1 MLLSRRG
8 ARGGGGGGG
17 GGGLPGLQFEGLDTV
32 SEGTGPK
39 VVTPTAMKRSRQPMP
54 KPAGVRRRMSL
65 ASSFKAEGQ
74 DKLGRIERMVEL
86 LTAIPSARNVDTLVS
101 AIANGTFTL
110 MAPAITAVAL
120 WLAPHN
126 KTYTA
131 IDSTSVEAS
140 DELGSVFMKRIC
152 EDPAAKV
159 NVKRDDYMM
168 YLGADAKDDE
178 MPEAVMCLPIFSAH
192 GHRQLLAI
200 LELRNA
206 RPAIMDP
213 KGEFGTDDEELVQA
227 ITHQAGTSLDNVFY
241 NNKMAQ
247 ALQRYEYTQ
256 TDMALLKSQ
265 IVNAGQSLFE
275 ADRVMLALHDTASH
289 TIEMS
294 FSGGATKTVAQG
306 SGATWTVINSR
317 VELSLSQLSTGN
329 ATALRSEFDF
339 SEDEDPGMVLN
350 PIISDGTVMGVIGV
364 FGAGTELDDELMRL
378 VKLFASQAA
387 SLIRNCQLYTNAMVQ
402 NARVKNKLEL
412 LDVSKAFASELDQHT
427 LMMTIIEK
435 TRTVLDADRCA
446 LFILDEARD
455 QMWASLH
462 DGTIIRTGRG
472 EGIVGWVATNDQ
484 PLNITDAYADA
495 RFNTD
500 VDKETGYRTNSILAV
515 PVHDM
520 EQKLTGVIQMINK
533 KGGPF
538 QADDLDMLQMIASQ
552 AGVTLNNAAIF
563 DSVKKDQENFNVLM
577 DISKKLSS
585 ELNIQKLIQS
595 IMDSAKGLLDCD
607 RSTLFL
613 ADHTKN
619 ELYSYMADGVGT
631 EIRLPITAGIAGAV
645 ATTGKTINIP
655 DAYED
660 SRFNQAFDRQTGY
673 KTTSILCV
681 PVMSSKGVLLGVCQM
696 INKGGGGTK
705 DNPVTPNLIFEGG
718 DENLLG
724 AFMSQAAVSIENAQ
738 LFEKAMS
745 QKERLESTLASIQ
758 NLVMSFDS
766 KGLLTGC
773 NHDSWLE
780 KYFSVT
786 AESIGT
792 KMSFKKWLNDYPDV
806 VAQIDT
812 TMTSG
817 ANYESLE
824 PIVVTNEDTGE
835 QFHLKYSVNSL
846 VRVKKEGG
854 DQGNSIGGAEDDG
867 GCVLIFEDLSEKKR
881 MTNTLGR
888 YLSGALVDQVLG
900 SGADVLGGVR
910 QKVTILFSD
919 IRSFTTISE
928 GMDAV
933 DLVAMLNDYFTYE
946 LDPIF
951 DNGGILD
958 KFIGDAIMACFGV
971 PLVSEDDGKTD
982 ACMSCKCALEQL
994 SALEVFNQRRKEERG
1009 EDTETFA
1016 IGIGLNTNK
1025 VVSGNIGSDKRMEYT
1040 VIGDGVNLASRLEGI
1055 TKTVRHVPANRP
1067 PAQLGD
1073 NLL

>member
-1 MLLSRRG
+1 
-8 ARGGGGGGG
+8 
-17 GGGLPGLQFEGLDTV
+17 
-32 SEGTGPK
+32 
-39 VVTPTAMKRSRQPMP
+39 
-54 KPAGVRRRMSL
+54 MSL

-86 LTAIPSARNVDTLVS
+86 LTNIPAARSVDALVS
-101 AIANGTFTL
+101 AIVNGTYSL
-110 MAPAITAVAL
+110 MAPGITAVAL

-131 IDSTSVEAS
+131 INESTVEAS
-140 DELGSVFMKRIC
+140 DELGSHFMKRIH

-168 YLGADAKDDE
+168 YLGPDAKEDD
-178 MPEAVMCLPIFSAH
+178 MPEAVMCLPIFSQS
-192 GHRQLLAI
+192 GHQQLIGI

-206 RPAIMDP
+206 KPAIMDA
-213 KGEFGTDDEELVQA
+213 KGEFGTDDEELIQA
-227 ITHQAGTSLDNVFY
+227 ITHQAGTSLNNVFY

-256 TDMALLKSQ
+256 TDMSLLKTQ
-265 IVNAGQSLFE
+265 IVSAGQSLFE
-275 ADRVMLALHDTASH
+275 ADRVMLALHDVATGNVH
-289 TIEMS
+289 IN
-294 FSGGATKTVAQG
+294 FSGGAEKTVKAG
-306 SGATWTVINSR
+306 VGATWTVINSR
-317 VELSLSQLSTGN
+317 AQLSLPQLSSGN

-339 SEDEDPGMVLN
+339 GDDEDPGMVLH
-350 PIISDGTVMGVIGV
+350 PIIGDNGVTGVIGV
-364 FGAGTELDDELMRL
+364 FGAGTELDDELLQL
-378 VKLFASQAA
+378 VKLFASQAS
-387 SLIRNCQLYTNAMVQ
+387 SLIKNCELYTNAMSQ
-402 NARVKNKLEL
+402 NAKVKSKLEL

-446 LFILDEARD
+446 LFILDEVRN

-472 EGIVGWVATNDQ
+472 EGIVGWVATNDK

-500 VDKETGYRTNSILAV
+500 VDKETGYRTDTILAV
-515 PVHDM
+515 PVHDAQ
-520 EQKLTGVIQMINK
+520 QKLTGVIQMINK

-538 QADDLDMLQMIASQ
+538 GSDDQDMLQMIASQ

-563 DSVKKDQENFNVLM
+563 DSVKKDQANFNVLM

-613 ADHTKN
+613 ADHSKN

-645 ATTGKTINIP
+645 ATTGQVINIP

-660 SRFNQAFDRQTGY
+660 SRFNQAFDRKTGY

-681 PVMSSKGVLLGVCQM
+681 PVMSSKGSLLGVCQM

-705 DNPVTPNLIFEGG
+705 DNPVKPNCYFESS
-718 DENLLG
+718 DESLLG

-766 KGLLTGC
+766 KGMLSGC

-786 AESIGT
+786 ADAIGT

-806 VAQIDT
+806 VHQIDA

-817 ANYESLE
+817 MNYESFDS
-824 PIVVTNEDTGE
+824 IKVTNAETGE
-835 QFHLKYSVNSL
+835 EFHLKYSVNSL
-846 VRVKKEGG
+846 VRPAKKDGET
-854 DQGNSIGGAEDDG
+854 SIGGAEDDG
-867 GCVLIFEDLSEKKR
+867 GCVLIFEDLSEKKK
-881 MTNTLGR
+881 MTSTLGR

-971 PLVSEDDGKTD
+971 PLVSVDDGKTD

-994 SALEVFNQRRKEERG
+994 AALEVFNQRRREERG
-1009 EDTETFA
+1009 PDTETFA

-1055 TKTVRHVPANRP
+1055 TKTVSHAPAKTL
-1067 PAQLGD
+1067 PAQHRLSSD
-1073 NLL
+1073 VQLPSSSVALTLFVWDRA

>member
-1 MLLSRRG
+1 V
-8 ARGGGGGGG
+8 A
-17 GGGLPGLQFEGLDTV
+17 ET
-32 SEGTGPK
+32 PK
-39 VVTPTAMKRSRQPMP
+39 VITPTAMKRARGGAKQPQ
-54 KPAGVRRRMSL
+54 GRRRMSL
-65 ASSFKAEGQ
+65 ASSFKAEGE

-86 LTAIPSARNVDTLVS
+86 LTNIPAARNVDALVG
-101 AIANGTFTL
+101 AVVNGTFTL
-110 MAPAITAVAL
+110 MAPGITAVAL

-131 IDSTSVEAS
+131 VDSSNVES
-140 DELGSVFMKRIC
+140 SNELGSLFMKRIH

-168 YLGADAKDDE
+168 YLGASAKEDDI
-178 MPEAVMCLPIFSAH
+178 PEAVMCLPIFSAH
-192 GHRQLLAI
+192 GHQQLMGI

-206 RPAIMDP
+206 RPAIMGD

-256 TDMALLKSQ
+256 TDMATLKSQ
-265 IVNAGQSLFE
+265 LVEAGKNLFE
-275 ADRVMLALHDTASH
+275 ADCVMLARHNEVANTVVMD
-289 TIEMS
+289 
-294 FSGGATKTVAQG
+294 FSGGRSKTVPSGA
-306 SGATWTVINSR
+306 GATWTVINSR
-317 VELSLSQLSTGN
+317 VELGLPQLSSGN
-329 ATALRSEFDF
+329 GASLRAEFDF
-339 SEDEDPGMVLN
+339 ADDEDPGMILHPV
-350 PIISDGTVMGVIGV
+350 IGDGTVMGVIGV
-364 FGAGTELDDELMRL
+364 FGAGTEVDDELLQL
-378 VKLFASQAA
+378 VKLFSAQAA
-387 SLIRNCQLYTNAMVQ
+387 TLMKNCELYTNAMSQ
-402 NARVKNKLEL
+402 NAKTKNKLEL

-446 LFILDEARD
+446 LFMVDELRN

-462 DGTIIRTGRG
+462 DGTIIRTGRS
-472 EGIVGWVATNDQ
+472 EGIVGWVATNNQ

-515 PVHDM
+515 PVHDA
-520 EQKLTGVIQMINK
+520 EKKLTGVIQMINK

-538 QADDLDMLQMIASQ
+538 GADDLDMLEMIASQ

-563 DSVKKDQENFNVLM
+563 DEVKKDQENFNVLM

-613 ADHTKN
+613 ADHQKN

-631 EIRLPITAGIAGAV
+631 EIRLPLTAGIAGAV
-645 ATTGKTINIP
+645 ATTNQLINIP

-660 SRFNQAFDRQTGY
+660 PRFNQAFDRKTGY

-681 PVMSSKGVLLGVCQM
+681 PVMSSKGSLLGVCQM
-696 INKGGGGTK
+696 INKGGGGDK
-705 DNPVTPNLIFEGG
+705 DNPVTPNLFFEKS
-718 DENLLG
+718 DESLLG

-766 KGLLTGC
+766 KGMLTGC

-792 KMSFKKWLNDYPDV
+792 KMSFKKWLSDYPEV
-806 VAQIDT
+806 VKEIKK
-812 TMTSG
+812 TMETG
-817 ANYESLE
+817 VNYESLDS
-824 PIVVTNEDTGE
+824 IKVLNEETGE
-835 QFHLKYSVNSL
+835 EYFLNYSVNSL
-846 VRVKKEGG
+846 IRVAKKDASEG
-854 DQGNSIGGAEDDG
+854 IGGAEDEG
-867 GCVLIFEDLSEKKR
+867 GCVLVFEDLSEKKK
-881 MTNTLGR
+881 MTSTLGR

-994 SALEVFNQRRKEERG
+994 AALEIFNEMRKKERG
-1009 EDTETFA
+1009 PDTETFA

-1055 TKTVRHVPANRP
+1055 TKTVRCHP
-1067 PAQLGD
+1067 PLPTHRADLLGSP
-1073 NLL
+1073 NIPNILSFLS

>member
-1 MLLSRRG
+1 MG
-8 ARGGGGGGG
+8 
-17 GGGLPGLQFEGLDTV
+17 
-32 SEGTGPK
+32 
-39 VVTPTAMKRSRQPMP
+39 
-54 KPAGVRRRMSL
+54 RRRMSL
-65 ASSFKAEGQ
+65 ASSFKAEGE

-86 LTAIPSARNVDTLVS
+86 LTSIPGARTVDELIKAIVGG
-101 AIANGTFTL
+101 IFTL
-110 MAPAITAVAL
+110 MSPAITAVSM

-131 IDSTSVEAS
+131 INAS
-140 DELGSVFMKRIC
+140 DVESSEQLGSLFMKRIHD
-152 EDPAAKV
+152 DPSAKV
-159 NVKRDDYMM
+159 NVGRDDYMM
-168 YLGADAKDDE
+168 YLGANAKEDD
-178 MPEAVMCLPIFSAH
+178 MPESVLCLPIFSAH
-192 GHRQLLAI
+192 GHQQLIAI
-200 LELRNA
+200 LQLSNA
-206 RPAIMDP
+206 RPAIMGD
-213 KGEFGTDDEELVQA
+213 KGEFGTEDEELLSA

-256 TDMALLKSQ
+256 FDMAELKVQ
-265 IVNAGQSLFE
+265 LVEAGKNLFE
-275 ADRVMLALHDTASH
+275 ADCVMLARHDSVANTL
-289 TIEMS
+289 TMD
-294 FSGGATKTVAQG
+294 FSGGKTKTVPAG

-317 VELSLSQLSTGN
+317 VELGLPQLSSGN
-329 ATALRSEFDF
+329 ASALRKEFDF
-339 SEDEDPGMVLN
+339 ADDDDPAMMLHPVIG
-350 PIISDGTVMGVIGV
+350 DGTVMGVIGV
-364 FGAGTELDDELMRL
+364 FGAGTEVDDELLAL
-378 VKLFASQAA
+378 VKLFSAQAA
-387 SLIRNCQLYTNAMVQ
+387 TLLKNCELYTNAMSQ
-402 NARVKNKLEL
+402 NAKVRNKLEL

-446 LFILDEARD
+446 LFIVDEARD

-472 EGIVGWVATNDQ
+472 EGIVGWVASNNQ

-500 VDKETGYRTNSILAV
+500 IDKETGYRTNSILAV
-515 PVHDM
+515 PVHDA

-538 QADDLDMLQMIASQ
+538 GEDDQDMLKMIASQ
-552 AGVTLNNAAIF
+552 AGVTLTNAAIF
-563 DSVKKDQENFNVLM
+563 DEVKKDQENFNVLM

-585 ELNIQKLIQS
+585 ELNIQKLMKS

-613 ADHTKN
+613 ADHQKN
-619 ELYSYMADGVGT
+619 ELYSYIADGVGT

-645 ATTGKTINIP
+645 ATTNQVINIP

-660 SRFNQAFDRQTGY
+660 PRFNQGFDRKTGY

-681 PVMSSKGVLLGVCQM
+681 PVMSSKGSLLGVCQM
-696 INKGGGGTK
+696 INKGGGGDK
-705 DNPVTPNLIFEGG
+705 DNPVSPNLFFEKN
-718 DENLLG
+718 DESLLG

-738 LFEKAMS
+738 LFESAMS

-766 KGLLTGC
+766 KGMLTGC

-786 AESIGT
+786 SESIGT
-792 KMSFKKWLNDYPDV
+792 KMTYRKWLSDYPNV
-806 VAQIDT
+806 VAEIKKT
-812 TMTSG
+812 TETGVS
-817 ANYESLE
+817 YECLE
-824 PIVVTNEDTGE
+824 PIDVTNEDTGE
-835 QFHLKYSVNSL
+835 EYSLNFSVNTLTRPEKSG
-846 VRVKKEGG
+846 EEA
-854 DQGNSIGGAEDDG
+854 SIGGQEDTG
-867 GCVLIFEDLSEKKR
+867 GCVLIFEDLSEKKK

-971 PLVSEDDGKTD
+971 PFVSQDDGKTD
-982 ACMSCKCALEQL
+982 ACMSCKCAMEQL
-994 SALEVFNQRRKEERG
+994 AALEMFNQERRKEKGAES
-1009 EDTETFA
+1009 ETFA

-1055 TKTVRHVPANRP
+1055 TKTVRRLYICLLHIHVCAFP
-1067 PAQLGD
+1067 D
-1073 NLL
+1073 VICSLLPTVRNQGLHV